1 VAFDAKVIGV
11 LAVADRSRAA
21 AAGMVKRMSSAGVNR
36 IAILTGDA
44 EGTAQAVALQTGIRE
59 VHAGLLPEGKLSLIR
74 EMREDG
80 GIVAMVGDGIN
91 DAPALA
97 AADVGIAMGRGGT
110 DLAIETSDVVLLKND
125 LMLLPEAI
133 RISRA
138 TSRNIRQNLMIALLS
153 VIGLLAGV
161 LTNSVHIASG
171 MLIHELSVLVVTL
184 NATRLLRI

>member
-1 VAFDAKVIGV
+1 MAFDAKVIGV